1 MVGQTIH
8 LSEMDKWRDDDD
20 TESHMM
26 MMMTKTSRSQD
37 FPNTSQDFTRTHK
50 KFYFLFII

>member
-20 TESHMM
+20 
-26 MMMTKTSRSQD
+26 KD
-37 FPNTSQDFTRTHK
+37 PNTSQDFTRTHK
-50 KFYFLFII
+50 KFYFSFIKL